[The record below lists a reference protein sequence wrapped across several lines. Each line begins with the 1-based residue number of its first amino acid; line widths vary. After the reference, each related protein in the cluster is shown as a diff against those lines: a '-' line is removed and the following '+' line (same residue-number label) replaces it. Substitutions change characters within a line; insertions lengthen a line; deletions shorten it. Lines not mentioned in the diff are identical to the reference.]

1 MVAPKVAEQPKKTDK
16 KVVPKKPETKAA
28 AKKTK
33 EAPKLTVEL
42 ENILNTKREKFVP

>member
-1 MVAPKVAEQPKKTDK
+1 VIAPKVAEKPKKTEK
-16 KVVPKKPETKAA
+16 KVFPKKPEAKAA